1 MKLCIAS
8 NNLNKI
14 NEFKHLLNDTFDIV
28 SLKEIGCEEEI
39 PEEQDTIEGN
49 SLQKAEY
56 IWNKYHINCF
66 ADDTGLEVES
76 LNKEPGVYSAR
87 YAGEQRNSEDNIT
100 LLLKNLSDKPNRRA
114 QFKTVITLIINGQI
128 HQFEGIASGTILNE
142 RKGTN
147 GFGYDSVFE
156 PDGYNKTFAEMTMEE
171 KNPISHRGKAIEKM
185 VLFCNNYKPLNN
197 FNLKIM
203 NISILI
209 NR

>member
-66 ADDTGLEVES
+66 ADDTGLEVEA
-76 LNKEPGVYSAR
+76 LNNEPGVYSAM

-100 LLLKNLSDKPNRRA
+100 LLLKNLSDKPNKRA
-114 QFKTVITLIINGQI
+114 QFKTVITLIINGEI
-128 HQFEGIASGTILNE
+128 HQFEGIALGTILIQ

-156 PDGYNKTFAEMTMEE
+156 PDGYKKTFAEMTMEE

-185 VLFCNNYKPLNN
+185 ALFCNNYKP
-197 FNLKIM
+197 
-203 NISILI
+203 
-209 NR
+209 